1 MCIYIYI
8 YIHTM
13 FMYIYLYIYISTS
26 PHLSIYYIIY
36 IYNLSI
42 YIFTHIYI
50 PLLSRERIRLLKFN
64 NEEEENFRP
73 ERSETVWLIEY
84 IPSYISDCHCP

>member
-1 MCIYIYI
+1 
-8 YIHTM
+8 
-13 FMYIYLYIYISTS
+13 MYVYLYIYISTS

-50 PLLSRERIRLLKFN
+50 PLLSREQIRLLKFN

-84 IPSYISDCHCP
+84 IPRN